1 MSYGLEVFNSSN
13 DKIVSSTSTL
23 GSLVSYGAVSADN
36 NKYDSAAAANP
47 SWVTNPMGNFGSGGT
62 SFGGAPAWFVYGE
75 LVDITVTVPDFINNN
90 LYDIVIVAPTNII
103 AGNATVTSRQNGSFV
118 LSRND
123 KYEAYYWIVRK
134 G

>member
-47 SWVTNPMGNFGSGGT
+47 SWVTNPMGNLLLGI
-62 SFGGAPAWFVYGE
+62 GGAPAWFVYGE
-75 LVDITVTVPDFINNN
+75 LVDITVTVPDFINND
-90 LYDIVIVAPTNII
+90 LYDIIIVAPTNII